1 MANTR
6 KITSQSG
13 QIFSNDNKN
22 RYRISQVTTISK
34 DVFTVD
40 FSGEQIESE
49 INSLTFSSLQA
60 L

>member
-34 DVFTVD
+34 DVLTVD

-49 INSLTFSSLQA
+49 IKSLTFSSLQA